1 MSEAAK
7 KEGKEDF
14 EAWSDTWLKTAGC
27 NEIWHEIEEENGI
40 IKKFVVNQRSY
51 KHGDNN
57 RLRKQKY

>member
-27 NEIWHEIEEENGI
+27 NVGTKAPHAYHINYKNYGYAKFKVD
-40 IKKFVVNQRSY
+40 KKSLLVY
-51 KHGDNN
+51 
-57 RLRKQKY
+57 

>member
-7 KEGKEDF
+7 KEGKEEF

-40 IKKFVVNQRSY
+40 IKKFVVN
-51 KHGDNN
+51 
-57 RLRKQKY
+57 